1 SPIYHANQLEIL
13 ICGEEGFSRTGVMQD
28 ATRAYAFWS
37 LAAEMGSA
45 DAQAYLGERL
55 NASRDNPARE
65 IWGNKTLA
73 YKLMEC
79 AHAQEN

>member
-1 SPIYHANQLEIL
+1 TYHPGSVPIDLRKRSATATAQWLLERAEDSNSPIYHANQLEIL

-45 DAQAYLGERL
+45 DA
-55 NASRDNPARE
+55 
-65 IWGNKTLA
+65 
-73 YKLMEC
+73 
-79 AHAQEN
+79 

>member
-1 SPIYHANQLEIL
+1 
-13 ICGEEGFSRTGVMQD
+13 
-28 ATRAYAFWS
+28 
-37 LAAEMGSA
+37 GSA

-79 AHAQEN
+79 AHAQENGRAASILGLSLGLDGDQQRALNILHDGVKFGSEKSAIF